1 MQMNTTHRQQS
12 LHTIARGSDS
22 RLSTWLMTLSV
33 CGLLLGAGSAAVA
46 NGQSGEEEFQRK
58 MDELK
63 RRGTQSKPPGEKRPP
78 TPASSGAEMPSVPGG
93 IRNKNIGA
101 TPGTCQ
107 QNYDRFRDT
116 TAFDLV
122 VGTIYEMKDAS
133 TQKINRADNKSAAV
147 EELRL
152 ALAATTTGNQPATTP
167 PQYVDW
173 YFQSTASDHR
183 YHNEAEVLTVIDG
196 ERVKLGNAY
205 SLGGSA
211 IFSNVEEHLRMR
223 VPAKLFL
230 RVARAREVEVRI
242 GTNDFRLEVAALK
255 AMREFASCTGLK

>member
-1 MQMNTTHRQQS
+1 MNTMQRQQS
-12 LHTIARGSDS
+12 PHTVARAGDS
-22 RLSTWLMTLSV
+22 PLSTWLMALTV
-33 CGLLLGAGSAAVA
+33 CCLLLGAGSAAVA

-78 TPASSGAEMPSVPGG
+78 TPASPGAEMPSVPGG
-93 IRNKNIGA
+93 IRNKDIGA
-101 TPGTCQ
+101 TPGACQ

-122 VGTIYEMKDAS
+122 VGTIYKTKGAS
-133 TQKINRADNKSAAV
+133 TQKISRADNKSAAV

-152 ALAATTTGNQPATTP
+152 ALAATTSGRQPIAS

-173 YFQSTASDHR
+173 YFQSTASDYR
-183 YHNEAEVLTVIDG
+183 YHDKAEVLAVIDG

-205 SLGGSA
+205 SLGGTA
-211 IFSNVEEHLRMR
+211 IFSDVEERLRMR

-242 GTNDFRLEVAALK
+242 GTNDFRLEAAALK
-255 AMREFASCTGLK
+255 AMREFASCTGMK